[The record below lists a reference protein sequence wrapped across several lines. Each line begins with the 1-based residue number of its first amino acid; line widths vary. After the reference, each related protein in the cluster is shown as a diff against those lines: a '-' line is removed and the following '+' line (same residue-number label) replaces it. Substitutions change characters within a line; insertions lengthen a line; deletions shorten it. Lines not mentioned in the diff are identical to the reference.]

1 MTLQD
6 NDTADIA
13 WMRRLAEEGGQSPY
27 RGASIQFAAGLIY
40 GLASLAHGLVVTG
53 LVAAPPAAIAVIWLG
68 ATVVFLAIMTLLS
81 VRMARDPAPV
91 TAANRAARAVWTGVG
106 WGVFAL
112 FAALWMVIWRTGQAG
127 TEAFLLVPSIIMVF
141 YGMGWAVTGAMM
153 RNRALTG
160 LAVASFAAAPLL
172 GLFAGTGA
180 QYWGYA
186 LALFGLMALPAFIM
200 MRQSAKS

>member
-6 NDTADIA
+6 NDAADIA

-40 GLASLAHGLVVTG
+40 GLASLAHGAVVTG
-53 LVAAPPAAIAVIWLG
+53 LVAAPPAAFAVIWLG
-68 ATVVFLAIMTLLS
+68 ATVIFLVIMALLTM
-81 VRMARDPAPV
+81 RMARDPSPC

-153 RNRALTG
+153 RNRGLTG
-160 LAVASFAAAPLL
+160 LAVASFAAAPVL
-172 GLFAGTGA
+172 GLFVGTGL

-186 LALFGLMALPAFIM
+186 AALFGLMALPAWIM
-200 MRQSAKS
+200 MRQAARG

>member
-6 NDTADIA
+6 NDAADIA

-40 GLASLAHGLVVTG
+40 GLASLAHGAVVTG
-53 LVAAPPAAIAVIWLG
+53 LVAAPPAAFAVIWLG
-68 ATVVFLAIMTLLS
+68 ATVIFLVIMALLTM
-81 VRMARDPAPV
+81 RMARDPSPC

-127 TEAFLLVPSIIMVF
+127 TEAFLLVPSIVMVF

-153 RNRALTG
+153 RNRGLIG
-160 LAVASFAAAPLL
+160 LAIASFAAAPLL

-180 QYWGYA
+180 QYWAYA
-186 LALFGLMALPAFIM
+186 VALFGLMALPAWIM
-200 MRQSAKS
+200 MRQAART